1 MLLLTKKEILG
12 RNLAEKKNGEA
23 GQGQPTAGIFPALKH
38 GRNIPVLNLSVQLN
52 YPKVT
57 REGHFNTINLVKVTF
72 NIAGSM
78 RILLMVSVSLLELC
92 KVSFFSFNAIG
103 YTDSILYVISAA
115 L

>member
-12 RNLAEKKNGEA
+12 RNLAEKNGEA
-23 GQGQPTAGIFPALKH
+23 GHGQPTAGIFPVLKH

-52 YPKVT
+52 FPKVT

-92 KVSFFSFNAIG
+92 
-103 YTDSILYVISAA
+103 
-115 L
+115 